1 MFNME
6 ENELNYLQK
15 AYELCDQKEYEL
27 AKTIFAKYLKINEN
41 DYHANLGMVRALTH
55 DYSKE
60 NVAEDF
66 EFYFQKALAVAP
78 IQEKSKILK
87 KYNTYVE
94 NLNLSQHL
102 DNLMNASKKGSFI
115 SNFYV
120 FLISCCFVIG
130 VFFFISK
137 QWLLGSLLFGV
148 AIFIV
153 IINYL
158 SNLLKRKGDKND

>member
-87 KYNTYVE
+87 KYNTYEKKLKLINEVKIKNNE
-94 NLNLSQHL
+94 TKIEKLLSNYDIYFYL
-102 DNLMNASKKGSFI
+102 IGVFIIFIIAMNYASKKI
-115 SNFYV
+115 KKENI
-120 FLISCCFVIG
+120 LEALREENI
-130 VFFFISK
+130 
-137 QWLLGSLLFGV
+137 
-148 AIFIV
+148 
-153 IINYL
+153 
-158 SNLLKRKGDKND
+158 